1 MVIHHHTQALLGTP
15 QGSTSHMTTMMP
27 SDAGLCGTACP
38 AGAEFCEPAPGS
50 PCESHRS
57 EESAKSDA
65 AASHASTMAAEHA
78 EHAEQQGRR
87 QSMEYVREW
96 IATASVK
103 GSSMDASQA
112 AQPHVEDAPAPGP
125 PQPPPAPSTALQGV
139 VFDDASSTTSEACCL
154 DDVPDC
160 DIRAG
165 PHLSE
170 EDMNAHVA
178 DAMRGLARLERV
190 GINPQEMPTIRALF
204 VRWTIANWEK
214 NQFGG
219 VQQQPQQQQ
228 QALEEPSCAP
238 LHSRSGSA
246 EECAPMALEAAHPA
260 PTPHNDW
267 DIATTSDASTTDG
280 HAVAEAEAPAIA
292 ARRTALTRRPRSRG
306 IDKRKGCVHVPLG
319 HIRGSG
325 SCIVKAAQHSE
336 REIISLSRTFIPSE
350 EDIIQAELDDEAM
363 GFMLA

>member
-1 MVIHHHTQALLGTP
+1 
-15 QGSTSHMTTMMP
+15 
-27 SDAGLCGTACP
+27 
-38 AGAEFCEPAPGS
+38 
-50 PCESHRS
+50 
-57 EESAKSDA
+57 
-65 AASHASTMAAEHA
+65 
-78 EHAEQQGRR
+78 
-87 QSMEYVREW
+87 
-96 IATASVK
+96 
-103 GSSMDASQA
+103 
-112 AQPHVEDAPAPGP
+112 
-125 PQPPPAPSTALQGV
+125 
-139 VFDDASSTTSEACCL
+139 VFDDASSTASEACCL

-219 VQQQPQQQQ
+219 VQQQPQHQQ

-238 LHSRSGSA
+238 LHSLSGSA